1 MSFLE
6 LSFFHVFLTIF
17 NCLNIWQLFFFP
29 KRSGKLLILFPLASF
44 LTYRLNYL
52 FFRLYTYS
60 FLPILIVCIFRSFF
74 VPFLSHDYSRS
85 SSGLVMLPSLME
97 SSITD
102 GEMLLGKLDKLSNR
116 QTTFLHQL
124 LMIPSKMVT
133 SPIRLSYENNHGIKK
148 ERKMH
153 TIKIGRKE

>member
-1 MSFLE
+1 MYIISSTEMSFLE

-60 FLPILIVCIFRSFF
+60 FPPILIVCIFRSFF

-102 GEMLLGKLDKLSNR
+102 GEMLFADLIIYPICPTHAQPHTYPMLDSDPEIFDVSKGSNPK
-116 QTTFLHQL
+116 F
-124 LMIPSKMVT
+124 IS
-133 SPIRLSYENNHGIKK
+133 N
-148 ERKMH
+148 
-153 TIKIGRKE
+153 